1 MPDVKQKLAS
11 EGAIPVGNTP
21 EQSTELVR
29 KESAHW
35 TKIAIEAKI
44 RE

>member
-11 EGAIPVGNTP
+11 EGAIPVGNSPDQFTD
-21 EQSTELVR
+21 QVR
-29 KESAHW
+29 KELAHW
-35 TKIAIEAKI
+35 TKIAADAKI